1 MRHHSS
7 VARRE
12 GPPYLLVLRR
22 ILAYAGCVAVNSV
35 KYASH
40 RLTSLP
46 TEIRRVSKQT
56 SMFGRVLISNF
67 VHRTAVSIRIMDT
80 IRTPC
85 TTSILVSKYDTFI
98 QLSSGPKVSACLIG
112 TSNHKRRNLEFL
124 RAKPADKDELPERAG
139 RPSQ

>member
-12 GPPYLLVLRR
+12 GPPYLLELRR

-35 KYASH
+35 KYALH

-46 TEIRRVSKQT
+46 TGIRGVSKQT
-56 SMFGRVLISNF
+56 SMFGRVSSN
-67 VHRTAVSIRIMDT
+67 T
-80 IRTPC
+80 C
-85 TTSILVSKYDTFI
+85 I

-112 TSNHKRRNLEFL
+112 TSNHKRRFL
-124 RAKPADKDELPERAG
+124 RAKPDKDELPGPEECNNT
-139 RPSQ
+139 S